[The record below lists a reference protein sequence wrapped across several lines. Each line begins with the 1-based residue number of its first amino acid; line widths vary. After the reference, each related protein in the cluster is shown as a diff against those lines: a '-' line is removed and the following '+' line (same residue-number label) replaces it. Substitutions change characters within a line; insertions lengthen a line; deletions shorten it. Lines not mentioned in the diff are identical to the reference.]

1 TTLRTHR
8 RETLQHPM
16 NLIIN
21 PATVDAGDSVFPKWP
36 VNGQGGTR
44 KGVRHKKTIYCEHN
58 DSTHF
63 YMYWYKQGSKKD
75 MQLLVF
81 SSAPES
87 EAIEPPFDKSKYSTQ
102 RPVVTKF
109 SLQIKKPVAEDS
121 AVQALPLYRNLTQKV
136 LALISFS
143 SMSFTDP
150 QKEIRGPVVEV
161 LPPSEAELCKK
172 KKKDN
177 VTLLCVAKNFY
188 PDHVY
193 VSWEI
198 DNDVKREKT
207 KDVPIEKDGN
217 YIISSRLRV
226 PKKDWKSGKK
236 FTCIVYYYN
245 GTGYEPFQ
253 DRQISPS
260 VLPVGFTLQRAL
272 TAKLAYAIF
281 VAKSF
286 FYGFF
291 ILILVKKRVSVLTHD
306 H

>member
-1 TTLRTHR
+1 MRSNESFYT
-8 RETLQHPM
+8 
-16 NLIIN
+16 
-21 PATVDAGDSVFPKWP
+21 S
-36 VNGQGGTR
+36 VNGSAD
-44 KGVRHKKTIYCEHN
+44 GVKIVQKPQEIFYNPSKDLETIYCEHN

-102 RPVVTKF
+102 RPVVTKISYLGF
-109 SLQIKKPVAEDS
+109 LELFDMASMCCANYEAYFGAGTK
-121 AVQALPLYRNLTQKV
+121 LTV
-136 LALISFS
+136 L
-143 SMSFTDP
+143 DP